1 LLFGGTFILFFLGL
15 DVVLF
20 LVLLCGALLAS
31 LVGLFKSGYLELT
44 LGPLSN
50 NKTSLLLLNKPSC
63 SFLLFT
69 KMLPL
74 LVDLLVK
81 IWAQFVID
89 QLVGENSLDKCF
101 KDIDE
106 VYLAFGMIMNLYF

>member
-1 LLFGGTFILFFLGL
+1 MFFLGL

-20 LVLLCGALLAS
+20 LVLFCSALLAS

-74 LVDLLVK
+74 LVDLFVK

-101 KDIDE
+101 EDIDE
-106 VYLAFGMIMNLYF
+106 VYLAFGMIMDLDFKVSQ